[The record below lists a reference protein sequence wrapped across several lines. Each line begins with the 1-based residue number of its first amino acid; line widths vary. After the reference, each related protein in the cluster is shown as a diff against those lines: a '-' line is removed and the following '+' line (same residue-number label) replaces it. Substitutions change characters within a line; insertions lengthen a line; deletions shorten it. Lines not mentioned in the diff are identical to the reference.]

1 MAVGTVTAKKM
12 GPHGEKSV
20 VVGDL
25 RVTVTTVVGSASY
38 TTGGDS
44 LTAANLGLKRVL
56 FADVSMASG
65 GAANAGAANAS
76 YIASTGKL
84 QCWTSASAEVA
95 SAANVSGVTFQVV
108 AYGY

>member
-1 MAVGTVTAKKM
+1 MSVGTITRQTI

-25 RVTVTTVVGSASY
+25 RMTVTHVVGSASY
-38 TTGGDS
+38 TTGGDA

-56 FADVSMASG
+56 TSDVVLILG
-65 GAANAGAANAS
+65 GASNAGAVNAS
-76 YIASTGKL
+76 YVKSSGKL

-95 SAANVSGVTFQVV
+95 SAGNVSGLTFKVT

>member
-1 MAVGTVTAKKM
+1 MAVGAVTKQKM

-25 RVTVTTVVGSASY
+25 RVTVTQVAGSASY

-44 LTAANLGLKRVL
+44 LTAAQLGLKRVL

-65 GAANAGAANAS
+65 GATNAGAANAS
-76 YIASTGKL
+76 YNVGAQKL

-95 SAANVSGVTFQVV
+95 ASANVSGVTFQVV